1 MAELQEVEVNS
12 NCKHLIASINSY
24 VCFLYLIMHT
34 LLFKYYGSLKR
45 RIMVDKR
52 HVFGEFMVSLLCLG
66 SKKKMCLFV
75 GVFFVQRDKIAMVS
89 QCSIVRG
96 WQKLDRADEYQVQL
110 CWDLTRPQDIFHL
123 QIYDIQMWPFYIDFM
138 ISF

>member
-1 MAELQEVEVNS
+1 MERKKKASFYLDKYPITYRTQGPEVELTSLWACKNDPLPHILMAELQEVEVNS

-66 SKKKMCLFV
+66 NKKKMCLFSE
-75 GVFFVQRDKIAMVS
+75 GKDQNRNCRGFFCTKR
-89 QCSIVRG
+89 
-96 WQKLDRADEYQVQL
+96 
-110 CWDLTRPQDIFHL
+110 
-123 QIYDIQMWPFYIDFM
+123 
-138 ISF
+138 